1 MRAHDVGCTG
11 DDTEVYRIPFGIN
24 AIGMRQG
31 QFHNLIAHPR
41 NVLVPGLIGPIG
53 GDGGFPS
60 TRLHDEI
67 HLAVDGFRG
76 IRRDRGIGVARR
88 GQIQS
93 PLQHQVH
100 HTVDGPRL
108 LVTTVEHRLRH
119 HRRRG
124 SIGDVVHRHR
134 GLRVHRPP
142 RAPRH
147 PHHRRHGAV
156 PAVARLGDHRQ
167 SVAGQEL
174 ADDVSGQRRL
184 VGDCQVGTDDLQLP
198 VMCDVEVLAVG
209 FDEVRLV
216 DTVDLSVGSR
226 GDPGAGE
233 DTVHL
238 EVVVVRPRSAV
249 AVHRDGLTEEAAVL
263 LHGQAQQII
272 AQFRVGVVRT
282 GGRRGALAGCLSGVE
297 RGEQVDQRPA
307 DQKQC
312 ALQQF
317 TDRIGGQP

>member
-124 SIGDVVHRHR
+124 SIGDVIHRHR

-147 PHHRRHGAV
+147 PRHRRHRAV

-167 SVAGQEL
+167 SVACQEL

-184 VGDCQVGTDDLQLP
+184 VGDCQIGTDDLQLP
-198 VMCDVEVLAVG
+198 VVCDVEVLAVG
-209 FDEVRLV
+209 FDEVCLV

-226 GDPGAGE
+226 GDPGAG
-233 DTVHL
+233 DDAVHL
-238 EVVVVRPRSAV
+238 EVVVVGPRSAV
-249 AVHRDGLTEEAAVL
+249 AVHRDGLTVEAAVL

-272 AQFRVGVVRT
+272 AQFRVGVVRA
-282 GGRRGALAGCLSGVE
+282 GGRRGTLAGCLSGVE

-307 DQKQC
+307 DQK
-312 ALQQF
+312 
-317 TDRIGGQP
+317 